1 MEIPVSRVFKK
12 FRDLEAHLRPRTI
25 YGALGVTYGVAF
37 VSHDG
42 DATYLCAAVAY
53 LALARVA
60 H

>member
-1 MEIPVSRVFKK
+1 MSRVFKK